1 MSEASRILL
10 SLVSGALLGAMFFAG
25 LRWTVSI
32 LITARYAALLA
43 PAGADSFEIAAAPS
57 YIVNGNLS
65 ARITLDGREHFIW
78 KKEKLEV
85 TAARRNE
92 LAAFSSELADALL
105 PVT

>member
-1 MSEASRILL
+1 VDLTPKQA
-10 SLVSGALLGAMFFAG
+10 ALLQRLNALGFELVAFPIYPNHVG
-25 LRWTVSI
+25 IRKGNC
-32 LITARYAALLA
+32 AALLA
-43 PAGADSFEIAAAPS
+43 PVADSFEIAAAPS
-57 YIVNGNLS
+57 YVVNGNLS